1 MRDAEVHDRRG
12 RTYLD
17 SGHHEVV
24 YDASMRGIAEGIT
37 FEQALME
44 SPRLQAAIGT
54 QALKALLDPTTYL
67 GLAPEIVARV
77 LADARASGWMAEE
90 AG

>member
-44 SPRLQAAIGT
+44 SPRVQSAIGT
-54 QALKALLDPTTYL
+54 QAFKALLDPATYL
-67 GLAPEIVARV
+67 GLAPDIVARV